1 MFEIF
6 KRQGYQKTVTQWYS
20 YYRDTMTTY
29 LVRNPVVFNANS
41 IVHVDETAISGRCK
55 YGRGREIPMRWL
67 FGIVDR
73 ANHKCFA
80 QFIDDKSH
88 PSIIPIITNHVNR
101 GGATIHSDGAKVYRC
116 LSNMD
121 YTHNFVV
128 HEHHYIDPLTVHS
141 NHIENL

>member
-1 MFEIF
+1 
-6 KRQGYQKTVTQWYS
+6 
-20 YYRDTMTTY
+20 MTTY

-55 YGRGREIPMRWL
+55 YGRGREIPIRWL

-88 PSIIPIITNHVNR
+88 PSIIPIITNHVN
-101 GGATIHSDGAKVYRC
+101 GGGQQYILMVPKSIDVSVTWITPIILLFMNTI
-116 LSNMD
+116 
-121 YTHNFVV
+121 T
-128 HEHHYIDPLTVHS
+128 
-141 NHIENL
+141 